1 MYAAQFLLTSWTP
14 GSEGDPECIFLLI
27 THTKELL
34 LVTVCDDTAGIGS
47 WKGTAEFK
55 DGNPH
60 TSRQYLQ
67 INKPRRGI
75 WADRR
80 EE

>member
-1 MYAAQFLLTSWTP
+1 MQLNFSSPLGLQGLRVTQNAYFS
-14 GSEGDPECIFLLI
+14 LI